1 MPRKRLGELLLERRL
16 IAPPQLDQALAY
28 QRQTGHRLGAALV
41 ALGFLTEAQLC
52 EALAQALGLKSVPM
66 PPNPKELDWDALR
79 ALKSRFCE
87 ANDLFP
93 LSLEDGPGGARK
105 TLTVAMADPL
115 NIPAIEEI
123 EFTVGVKV
131 VPVIAPLSGI
141 RAAIRRHYFKDAGLP
156 QDKMTVVRPGGVEEV
171 IDDRRPPAAP
181 TAPPIAPPAKA
192 PLRPPPA
199 PANSATPRTEEVE
212 LPVLTDNDLVE
223 APPAAGQEVTERTA
237 LAELIKRRAEKNR
250 QKKTGAASGSGSGAT
265 EDLDYLFG
273 LKSEST
279 AEELAKLET
288 RFWAL
293 LRIMA
298 KKGLLSR
305 EEFLRELADKDD

>member
-16 IAPPQLDQALAY
+16 ISPPQLDQALAY

-41 ALGFLTEAQLC
+41 ALGFLGEAQLC

-66 PPNPKELDWDALR
+66 PPNPKEIDWDALR
-79 ALKSRFCE
+79 SLKSRFCE

-93 LSLEDGPGGARK
+93 LTLEEGASGRK

-115 NIPAIEEI
+115 NIPAIEEV

-141 RAAIRRHYFKDAGLP
+141 RAAIRRHYLKDAGLP
-156 QDKMTVVRPGGVEEV
+156 QDRMTIVRPGGVEEV
-171 IDDRRPPAAP
+171 IHQPGEPARPAATP
-181 TAPPIAPPAKA
+181 APAPPKA
-192 PLRPPPA
+192 ASAARPPPS
-199 PANSATPRTEEVE
+199 PPLTEETE
-212 LPVLTDNDLVE
+212 LPVLSDAELTEV
-223 APPAAGQEVTERTA
+223 PAAPQEITERTA

-250 QKKTGAASGSGSGAT
+250 QKKAGGAAGSGAT

-273 LKSEST
+273 VKSEST
-279 AEELAKLET
+279 ADELANLET

-305 EEFLRELADKDD
+305 EEFLRELADKEEE

>member
-41 ALGFLTEAQLC
+41 ALGFISETQLC
-52 EALAQALGLKSVPM
+52 DALAQALGLTAVPM
-66 PPNPKELDWDALR
+66 PPNPKEIDWDALR
-79 ALKSRFCE
+79 SLKSRFCE

-93 LSLEDGPGGARK
+93 LTLEEGTNGRK

-115 NIPAIEEI
+115 NIPAIEEV

-141 RAAIRRHYFKDAGLP
+141 RAAIRRHYFKDAGSP
-156 QDKMTVVRPGGVEEV
+156 QDKMTVVRPGGAEEV
-171 IDDRRPPAAP
+171 IPDPDAPRAAPAA
-181 TAPPIAPPAKA
+181 ARAALAPPA
-192 PLRPPPA
+192 PSPSRP
-199 PANSATPRTEEVE
+199 NSATPRTEETE
-212 LPVLTDNDLVE
+212 MPVLSDNELVE
-223 APPAAGQEVTERTA
+223 VPPPGQEVTERTA

-250 QKKTGAASGSGSGAT
+250 QKKAAPGAPGAN

-305 EEFLRELADKDD
+305 EEFLRELADQDD